1 MLPNDMA
8 LRIHAEACYAPSKR
22 VSRRDVS
29 ASQVATGLVLR
40 HDNGPQYISGHF
52 QNELAFL
59 GIESSPSF
67 VRTPQG
73 NGSAER
79 FIRTLKE
86 QLLWVRRFET
96 VEELRRELL
105 AFKERFN
112 RHWLLQRHGH
122 QTPAQ
127 VREAHR
133 AVPAVAA

>member
-1 MLPNDMA
+1 MLPSINQ
-8 LRIHAEACYAPSKR
+8 RGTVSGSRAPAGK
-22 VSRRDVS
+22 
-29 ASQVATGLVLR
+29 TGKNYR
-40 HDNGPQYISGHF
+40 SP
-52 QNELAFL
+52 FL

-96 VEELRRELL
+96 VEALRRELL

-133 AVPAVAA
+133 AEPAIAA

>member
-1 MLPNDMA
+1 M
-8 LRIHAEACYAPSKR
+8 
-22 VSRRDVS
+22 
-29 ASQVATGLVLR
+29 R
-40 HDNGPQYISGHF
+40 HDNGPQYVSGHF

-67 VRTPQG
+67 VRAPQG

-86 QLLWVRRFET
+86 QLLWVRRFES
-96 VEELRRELL
+96 VEQLRRELL

-133 AVPAVAA
+133 PPLAMAA